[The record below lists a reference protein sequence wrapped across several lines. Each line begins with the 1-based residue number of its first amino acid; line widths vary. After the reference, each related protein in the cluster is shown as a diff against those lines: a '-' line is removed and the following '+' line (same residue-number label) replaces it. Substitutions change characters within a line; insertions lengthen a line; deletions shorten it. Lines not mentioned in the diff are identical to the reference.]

1 MGVNLSFLGAWQN
14 FCLVGLH
21 NFETQKTFNQ
31 FMFKMRK
38 KKNEN
43 MAEEIKET
51 AAEKTKETTVESMEN
66 TQTETE
72 TAEEKNDTHEEEHEH
87 KKAKHKKDKNEVL
100 FQELGEKLAEITD
113 KHLRLQAEFDN
124 FRKRTMKEKADLI
137 KSGGESVLVNILPV
151 VDDFERALISL
162 KDVPDDDAGKK
173 GTQLIY
179 NKFSEFL
186 KQNNIKE
193 IDAVNQDFDVDLH
206 EAITKIPAPDEKLKG
221 KVVDVVQKGYLLND
235 KVIRFAKVVIGE

>member
-1 MGVNLSFLGAWQN
+1 MATEDIKSKEKEVTAEDIQN
-14 FCLVGLH
+14 NDSVD
-21 NFETQKTFNQ
+21 
-31 FMFKMRK
+31 
-38 KKNEN
+38 
-43 MAEEIKET
+43 
-51 AAEKTKETTVESMEN
+51 EKTEN
-66 TQTETE
+66 KK
-72 TAEEKNDTHEEEHEH
+72 EEKAH
-87 KKAKHKKDKNEVL
+87 KKSKSKKDKNETQL
-100 FQELGEKLAEITD
+100 QELGEKLADITD

-137 KSGGESVLVNILPV
+137 KSGGESVLINILPV
-151 VDDFERALISL
+151 IDDFERALLSL
-162 KDVPDDDAGKK
+162 KDVSDEDAGKK

-193 IDAVNQDFDVDLH
+193 IDAVNQDFNVDLH

-221 KVVDVVQKGYLLND
+221 KVVDVVQKGYTLND

>member
-1 MGVNLSFLGAWQN
+1 M
-14 FCLVGLH
+14 
-21 NFETQKTFNQ
+21 FN
-31 FMFKMRK
+31 MNK
-38 KKNEN
+38 KKKEN
-43 MAEEIKET
+43 MAENVKDAVAEEIQNIQPE
-51 AAEKTKETTVESMEN
+51 AEP
-66 TQTETE
+66 
-72 TAEEKNDTHEEEHEH
+72 AEEKNEAHADEQAN
-87 KKAKHKKDKNEVL
+87 KKTKHKKDKNEVL
-100 FQELGEKLAEITD
+100 LQELGEKLAEITD

-137 KSGGESVLVNILPV
+137 KWGGESVLINILPV

-193 IDAVNQDFDVDLH
+193 IEAINQDFDVDMH

-221 KVVDVVQKGYLLND
+221 KVVDVLQKGYLLND

>member
-1 MGVNLSFLGAWQN
+1 M
-14 FCLVGLH
+14 
-21 NFETQKTFNQ
+21 FN
-31 FMFKMRK
+31 MNK
-38 KKNEN
+38 KKKEN
-43 MAEEIKET
+43 MAENV
-51 AAEKTKETTVESMEN
+51 KETTAEEIQN
-66 TQTETE
+66 IQTEAE
-72 TAEEKNDTHEEEHEH
+72 PAEEKIETHADEHEH
-87 KKAKHKKDKNEVL
+87 KKTKHKKDKNEVL
-100 FQELGEKLAEITD
+100 LQELGEKLAEITD

-137 KSGGESVLVNILPV
+137 KSGGESVLINILPV
-151 VDDFERALISL
+151 VDDFERALVSL

-186 KQNNIKE
+186 KQNNIKI
-193 IDAVNQDFDVDLH
+193 IDALNQDFDVDLH

-221 KVVDVVQKGYLLND
+221 KVVDVLQKGYLLND